1 MSISEIH
8 TQHVFPRR
16 KRVLV
21 SHLASFMPPSAAVLD
36 VGCGDGS
43 LAADLVVERPDIT
56 IRGIDVLM
64 RKETAIP
71 VTIFD
76 GKRIPFDDAS
86 EDVVMFVD
94 VLHHTHDP
102 MVLLGEA
109 NRVSRRWIVI
119 KDHFRDGFLANE
131 TLRFMDWVGN
141 ARYGVALPYNYWSS
155 QQWNEGFERLGL
167 GKAKQIIELGLYP
180 FWADW
185 LFGRGLHFVLLLE
198 KQPNKTGEP
207 RGRQAP
213 I

>member
-1 MSISEIH
+1 MSFGGIH
-8 TQHVFPRR
+8 TKHVFPRR

-21 SHLASFMPPSAAVLD
+21 GHLAALMPQSAGVLD

-43 LAADLVVERPDIT
+43 LAAGLVAERPDIT
-56 IRGIDVLM
+56 IRGIDVLA
-64 RKETAIP
+64 RQETAIP
-71 VTIFD
+71 VTLFD

-86 EDVVMFVD
+86 QDVVMFVD

-102 MVLLGEA
+102 MVLLQEA
-109 NRVSRRWIVI
+109 NRVSRRWIVV

-155 QQWNEGFERLGL
+155 QQWSEGFRRLEL
-167 GKAKQIIELGLYP
+167 NAAKQILKLGLYP

-185 LFGRGLHFVLLLE
+185 LFGRGLHFVMLLE
-198 KQPNKTGEP
+198 KQPNK
-207 RGRQAP
+207 A
-213 I
+213 